1 MEVWHGVAGWSCF
14 RRFPEAGAGL
24 RADDGA
30 NPVSDAGSSLIA
42 ADLCLAELRSVSEI
56 PGVERFPGLLAG
68 KTRWP
73 SVFRDGGALQ
83 ADQAGRAARG
93 GRRVQAALRA
103 K

>member
-14 RRFPEAGAGL
+14 RGLPEAGVGL

-30 NPVSDAGSSLIA
+30 NPVSDAGPSLIA

-56 PGVERFPGLLAG
+56 PGAQGFPRVLAG
-68 KTRWP
+68 EARR
-73 SVFRDGGALQ
+73 SAVLRDGRPFQ

-93 GRRVQAALRA
+93 GWHVQAALRL
-103 K
+103 